1 MGLLE
6 KAVDIEELGQHRFVT
21 IYGKSGSG
29 KTELGSTFPKPMLYL
44 QVGDDGSNTIK
55 KKKGIRGLHIKNL
68 SELKSVLQELI
79 GMAEKG
85 RLKYKT
91 VFADTFSMV
100 TNIWVKENAV
110 DKNKKMTQQ
119 MWGDLKSDTEEL
131 IRLGHQ
137 LAEYCW
143 VLFSCHEVGDAFE
156 GIEDEILPEIHPS
169 TTKGART
176 YLEGM
181 SNYGLHTLI
190 KKKDVTIDGVEKTV
204 PVYITQ
210 IGPNPYYWT
219 KLQKPKEL
227 KVPTQVRNL
236 TYTKLAQIVDIE
248 SATSDQ

>member
-55 KKKGIRGLHIKNL
+55 KKKDIRGLHIKNL

-236 TYTKLAQIVDIE
+236 TYTKLVQILDIE

>member
-29 KTELGSTFPKPMLYL
+29 KTELGSTSPKPLLYL

-236 TYTKLAQIVDIE
+236 TYTKLAQILDIE

>member
-91 VFADTFSMV
+91 VFVDTFSMV

-236 TYTKLAQIVDIE
+236 TYTKLAQILDIE